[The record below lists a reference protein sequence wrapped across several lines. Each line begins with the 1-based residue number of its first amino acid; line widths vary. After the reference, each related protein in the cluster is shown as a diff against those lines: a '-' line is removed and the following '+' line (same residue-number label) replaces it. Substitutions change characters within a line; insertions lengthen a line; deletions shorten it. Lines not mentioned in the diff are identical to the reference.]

1 MSESNNQHARLGP
14 SDSGRWFNCPGAIK
28 ATEGIPPS
36 TSDAAEEGTAAH
48 ELLERCL
55 LDNVQAIQLRGQ
67 VYNGYTM
74 DDEFINHIQPVLNFL
89 RTRAEGG
96 TIIPERRVNPGKWL
110 GRDDCWG
117 TGDVTL
123 MFPTTIEIWD
133 LKYGRGI
140 TVEPAD
146 NLQLILYAIGV
157 LADLTDEQRSAMS
170 HVTCGI
176 IQPRKWHEN
185 GSYRAVTYTMDDI
198 YAWMFKLQLA
208 ANRTDDPDAPRIP
221 GDKQCQW
228 CKAKRNCREH
238 SDMIIDELRLP
249 SIQNR
254 EVLEAHVVKP
264 VGDLTGQ
271 ELATILAN
279 GDMLKA
285 WVTAVEDYCKEMMLA
300 GNAPEEVV
308 RDFKVVEG
316 RSNTT
321 WIESDKD
328 KIAKQLSNKRLKKA
342 EIFKEVLK
350 TPTQIIEAAE
360 ANPDV
365 KPKSVENIKKMTH
378 KPKGKLKVVPRAASG
393 KEVPITIEQH
403 FPDHIQQRAND

>member
-28 ATEGIPPS
+28 ATEGIPES
-36 TSDAAEEGTAAH
+36 TSGAAEEGTAAH
-48 ELLERCL
+48 ELLEVCL
-55 LDNVQAIQLRGQ
+55 LNNSQAIYHRGEE
-67 VYNGYTM
+67 YNGYKM
-74 DDEFINHIQPVLNFL
+74 DDEFVNHIQPCLNFL
-89 RTRAEGG
+89 NVQAEGG
-96 TIIPERRVNPGKWL
+96 VIIPERRVNPGLWL

-117 TGDVTL
+117 TGDVTIV
-123 MFPTTIEIWD
+123 FPDRVEIWD

-140 TVEPAD
+140 TVEPED

-157 LADLTDEQRSAMS
+157 LADLTDEKRAGITQ
-170 HVTCGI
+170 VTCGI
-176 IQPRKWHEN
+176 MQPRKWHEK
-185 GSYRAVTYTMDDI
+185 GPYRAVTYTMDDI

-208 ANRTDDPDAPRIP
+208 ANRTDEPDAPRIP

-238 SDMIIDELRLP
+238 SDMIIDELKLP
-249 SIQNR
+249 SIQDR
-254 EVLEAHVVKP
+254 EVLESHIVKP
-264 VGDLTGQ
+264 VGDLTGE
-271 ELATILAN
+271 ELATVLAN

-285 WVTAVEDYCKEMMLA
+285 WVSAVEDYCKEMMLA

-316 RSNTT
+316 RTNTA
-321 WIESDKD
+321 WIESDKAV
-328 KIAKQLSNKRLKKA
+328 IAKQLSNKRLKKA
-342 EIFKEVLK
+342 EIFKETLK
-350 TPTQIIEAAE
+350 TPTQILEAAE

-365 KPKSVENIKKMTH
+365 KPKSVENIKKMMH
-378 KPKGKLKVVPRAASG
+378 KPKGKLKVVSRAASG

-403 FPDHIQQRAND
+403 FPDHIQAKPAF